1 MPRKRHTIL
10 AYICTPL
17 PQRSLPLVG
26 AINASLKASLKIP
39 KQITKFARVL
49 SWEKMCVSSV
59 REIYIYARVC
69 VCVWRKECVR
79 MCMYV
84 RTYVCTCGIVRG
96 EAGDIEPG
104 RGGETPPGRKE
115 GRKEGNIVDN
125 PDTGPMNQQI
135 PHKTSAHGTFA
146 DLSPP
151 TYLLRFRTHV
161 HTYILYIPTALDTR
175 VSRIAKRAREFFS
188 PFCARDTHKK
198 RISSQRFLLAL
209 SSSLRRCSAKCR
221 ESFFFLSFDDENY
234 SV

>member
-1 MPRKRHTIL
+1 
-10 AYICTPL
+10 
-17 PQRSLPLVG
+17 
-26 AINASLKASLKIP
+26 
-39 KQITKFARVL
+39 
-49 SWEKMCVSSV
+49 
-59 REIYIYARVC
+59 
-69 VCVWRKECVR
+69 

-161 HTYILYIPTALDTR
+161 HTYILYIYQPPWTHACR
-175 VSRIAKRAREFFS
+175 ASRNARA
-188 PFCARDTHKK
+188 
-198 RISSQRFLLAL
+198 
-209 SSSLRRCSAKCR
+209 
-221 ESFFFLSFDDENY
+221 SFFPPFVRATHTKKE
-234 SV
+234 